1 MIVSQHM
8 PVMYYIC
15 AVLKMLGADSVY
27 EFRLYFYVVL
37 AVMWSFAAM
46 HYKKQFGQITAV
58 GTGVFYITNLFT
70 FYTCCILAEQVQSIC
85 FVVLLIEFLLFA
97 ERKKLDWNNCF
108 MISGAVFL
116 SFGAAFVSVFPVF
129 AIAVAFL
136 IVGIQECIRKKYGF
150 LQSIREIWQTFWRA
164 IVAILA
170 PFALLIFVYAAEG
183 TLSVFI
189 YSAYT
194 VNREIYPNYIAG
206 YGSSIVMSFVEPV
219 INYGMAIAD
228 GCRKL
233 VTDFGITKEYLAI
246 VRNVICYAVNVIFWV
261 YYAKKKNIVQAVAI
275 VYFTMMCGTRGF
287 THEFHSMPYVAVTMF
302 MAAYLIGQ
310 FTEYFKTCNAREEQ
324 ISEVQKKKQGI
335 CYAGAVLIGITICIY
350 CVQYVGACRSI
361 LLTGQNFGSAQ
372 KNDVNNIAYWVHTL
386 TDADEKV
393 LLTTI
398 EPQILVEAD
407 RIPYRTGISAPWMY
421 EAFAEEEM
429 SNLEENAPRVAIYTP
444 EYNLWGYDLTEYAPD
459 FAAYMRENYTPLD
472 EEKFPELYI
481 RNDYLRVAKAIYNE

>member
-1 MIVSQHM
+1 M
-8 PVMYYIC
+8 
-15 AVLKMLGADSVY
+15 
-27 EFRLYFYVVL
+27 
-37 AVMWSFAAM
+37 
-46 HYKKQFGQITAV
+46 
-58 GTGVFYITNLFT
+58 
-70 FYTCCILAEQVQSIC
+70 
-85 FVVLLIEFLLFA
+85 
-97 ERKKLDWNNCF
+97 
-108 MISGAVFL
+108 
-116 SFGAAFVSVFPVF
+116 
-129 AIAVAFL
+129 
-136 IVGIQECIRKKYGF
+136 
-150 LQSIREIWQTFWRA
+150 
-164 IVAILA
+164 AILA

-444 EYNLWGYDLTEYAPD
+444 GYNLWGYDLTEYAPD